1 MKAPVSVNLTRHRPA
16 QGSLSTVTYRDP
28 CEGILST
35 DTIQLRDQ
43 VGVLRRRWL
52 TVVVTVLLA
61 IVVGLLVSFLSTPQ
75 YEAET
80 EVLLPPAQGT
90 STLTAEEVATEAR
103 TVVLFADEVID
114 ALGLEESTQDLL
126 NTVVVEPDPD
136 GAAVLTITA
145 VRDDAG
151 ESADVANAM
160 ATAYVDS
167 TDVETASRVDALE
180 KRISALD
187 RQIRALQ
194 IELNNSSADQ
204 PPVKL
209 ASDLRNLRAERG
221 LLVEARAAALREAG
235 LDADQ
240 AEVVTL
246 AVTPS
251 SASSPQPIRILA
263 VASAL
268 GLLLGIGLAYLR
280 DYFDDSVRD
289 EHQISASSRGRP
301 LLGQIPRWNRSE
313 SGARPITMS
322 SPYAPASEAY
332 RELGANIRFLLGV
345 RRQSDRTRREPGRVV
360 LVSSAGAAEGKT
372 ATAVNLAVVAAA
384 ANLRVVLVDANL
396 RRPRVHE
403 LFDEPVGK
411 GLADVLNG
419 GCSVQ
424 DTLVD
429 VQAENLLLLPAGD
442 AGSNA
447 AGLLTSPTL
456 TRLLTELRGEA
467 DLVVVDSSAVLRVAD
482 ALELARACDLTVL
495 VARSKMS
502 RGRDLAE
509 TIQRIDRVGGSTAG
523 VVLNAVE
530 SERGRTRDD
539 RHYVA

>member
-1 MKAPVSVNLTRHRPA
+1 M
-16 QGSLSTVTYRDP
+16 
-28 CEGILST
+28 ST

-52 TVVVTVLLA
+52 TVVVTLLLA
-61 IVVGLLVSFLSTPQ
+61 IVAGLLVSFLSTPQ
-75 YEAET
+75 YEADT

-90 STLTAEEVATEAR
+90 NTLTAEEVATEAR
-103 TVVLFADEVID
+103 TVVLFADDVIET
-114 ALGLEESTQDLL
+114 LGLEESTQDLL
-126 NTVVVEPDPD
+126 DTVVVEPDPN
-136 GAAVLTITA
+136 GAAVLTIAA
-145 VRDDAG
+145 VRDDAE
-151 ESADVANAM
+151 ESADIANAM
-160 ATAYVDS
+160 AAAYVDS
-167 TDVETASRVDALE
+167 TDVETAGRIDALE
-180 KRISALD
+180 ERISALD

-194 IELNNSSADQ
+194 IEINDAGLDQ
-204 PPVKL
+204 PPVRL
-209 ASDLRNLRAERG
+209 ASELRNLRAERG
-221 LLVEARAAALREAG
+221 LLVDARAIALREAG

-240 AEVVTL
+240 AEVVTP

-251 SASSPQPIRILA
+251 SASSPQPVRIVAL
-263 VASAL
+263 ASAL

-280 DYFDDSVRD
+280 DYFDDSVRN
-289 EHQISASSRGRP
+289 EQQISASSRGRP
-301 LLGQIPRWNRSE
+301 VLGQIPRWTRSE
-313 SGARPITMS
+313 SGTRPVTVA
-322 SPYAPASEAY
+322 SPYSPASEAY

-345 RRQSDRTRREPGRVV
+345 RRQGDRTRREPGRVV

-403 LFDEPVGK
+403 LFDVPVGK
-411 GLADVLNG
+411 GLADVLDG

-429 VQAENLLLLPAGD
+429 VQADNLLLLPAGD

-447 AGLLTSPTL
+447 AGLLTSPRL
-456 TRLLTELRGEA
+456 ARLLTELRGEA
-467 DLVVVDSSAVLRVAD
+467 DLVVVDSAAVLPVAD

-502 RGRDLAE
+502 RGRDLGE

-539 RHYVA
+539 RHYGS